1 MFPSSVTPGNIISM
15 WSARRPNW
23 KRGRGRRRQRHRRN
37 RNRYCDGRGRQPTAP
52 TRLLCQGEQCPTRA
66 STTSFSGPRTCP
78 AAEPSHSARYVWRTT
93 CLRRCTFEHRRCNI
107 RCGYGTARSLYLL
120 VRTLVLLRGGNQRCI
135 QSQRLNCRRSW
146 PRRRLWTLVT
156 AVTAAMY
163 VAYLLM
169 TRILRVIHP
178 GYKLSSDAPEDT
190 SNALA
195 VTGTYTH
202 PERVRL
208 VNSRRQVAGKRVLV
222 WLLFGA
228 IFGLFPLFAVALKE
242 VLSPG
247 GFHIDSILA
256 SGDLFIISAVLSAGA
271 LGELIAASSKELEL
285 MVILAGFFCFVC
297 FAGNTLA
304 FAFAGA
310 AKPSQIIT
318 LCAWFFPATLI
329 ASASCV
335 GRAAY

>member
-1 MFPSSVTPGNIISM
+1 
-15 WSARRPNW
+15 
-23 KRGRGRRRQRHRRN
+23 
-37 RNRYCDGRGRQPTAP
+37 
-52 TRLLCQGEQCPTRA
+52 
-66 STTSFSGPRTCP
+66 
-78 AAEPSHSARYVWRTT
+78 
-93 CLRRCTFEHRRCNI
+93 
-107 RCGYGTARSLYLL
+107 
-120 VRTLVLLRGGNQRCI
+120 
-135 QSQRLNCRRSW
+135 
-146 PRRRLWTLVT
+146 
-156 AVTAAMY
+156 MY

-195 VTGTYTH
+195 VTGTSTH
-202 PERVRL
+202 PKKRGKVRVK
-208 VNSRRQVAGKRVLV
+208 SRRQVAGKRVLV

-297 FAGNTLA
+297 FAGNILA